1 MQKDTGSRDE
11 RSAGSRDERPAGSRD
26 ERPAGSRDE
35 RPAGSRDER
44 TAGSRD
50 ERTAGNREDR
60 VVTGRDE
67 QTIGSKEVVKAAIL
81 LALTS
86 DRIDEK
92 QLQKELMARG
102 IHSAAVDYGGE
113 FISSVMKIIE
123 RAVVSAKR
131 EGVIKEC
138 HAEEG
143 AVAGAAREALSQVM
157 PKALGLNVG
166 GKIGVARCGEH
177 VSVAV
182 FFGIGLLHL
191 NEMAIGTG
199 HRVV

>member
-1 MQKDTGSRDE
+1 MQKDIGPKDE
-11 RSAGSRDERPAGSRD
+11 R
-26 ERPAGSRDE
+26 
-35 RPAGSRDER
+35 
-44 TAGSRD
+44 
-50 ERTAGNREDR
+50 
-60 VVTGRDE
+60 V
-67 QTIGSKEVVKAAIL
+67 IGSKEVVKAAIR

-86 DRIDEK
+86 DRAEEK
-92 QLQKELMARG
+92 ALQKDFMESGVHA
-102 IHSAAVDYGGE
+102 AAVDYGGE
-113 FISSVMKIIE
+113 FISSVMKIVE

-157 PKALGLNVG
+157 PKAIGLNVG

-177 VSVAV
+177 VAVAV

-191 NEMAIGTG
+191 NEVAIGTG